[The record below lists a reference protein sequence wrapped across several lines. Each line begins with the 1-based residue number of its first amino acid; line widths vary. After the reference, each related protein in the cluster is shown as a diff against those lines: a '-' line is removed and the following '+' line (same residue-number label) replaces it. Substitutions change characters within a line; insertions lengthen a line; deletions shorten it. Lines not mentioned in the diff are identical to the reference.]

1 MEQYEKLNSELE
13 EQLLFITRETQCLIK
28 QAELS
33 VPICIN
39 ALDAIKKRVHKL
51 PFKSPKDEIF
61 FFKQLKPRV
70 ASKLIFYVQ
79 VFNIETR
86 KPSGTN
92 EQQKKYLS
100 RQLKKLNR
108 FVEENLEFHQYY
120 RSDSVFLDEKYF
132 VRGKADLHLILSNG
146 FYNYDSNF
154 NTSHDHMVALIMA
167 NDRLTIYIRD
177 EINKIENQNN
187 STNHEQRNNPK
198 CTWTDSKTY
207 LVELIYA
214 LHAIG
219 AFENGKAD
227 IKEIAT
233 TFQKVFNIDLGNYYH
248 AYIEIRNRK
257 SGRTKFLSLLQEA
270 LTKKMDEQD
279 GR

>member
-1 MEQYEKLNSELE
+1 MEQYEKLNSALE
-13 EQLLFITRETQCLIK
+13 EQLVFISNETQCFIK

-33 VPICIN
+33 VPICIK
-39 ALDAIKKRVHKL
+39 ALDAIKKRVKNT
-51 PFKSPKDEIF
+51 PFKSPKDEIL
-61 FFKQLKPRV
+61 FFKHLKPKIS
-70 ASKLIFYVQ
+70 SKLIYYVQ
-79 VFNIETR
+79 VFNIESR

-120 RSDSVFLDEKYF
+120 RSNSVFLDEKYF
-132 VRGKADLHLILSNG
+132 IRGKADLHLILNNG
-146 FYNYDSNF
+146 FYNYDPNF
-154 NTSHDHMVALIMA
+154 NTSHDHMVACIIA
-167 NDRLTIYIRD
+167 NDRLTVYIRD
-177 EINKIENQNN
+177 EINKIERQNN
-187 STNHEQRNNPK
+187 SVSVQQHNNAK
-198 CTWTDSKTY
+198 LTWTDSKTY

-279 GR
+279 GK

>member
-1 MEQYEKLNSELE
+1 MEQYEKINSELE
-13 EQLLFITRETQCLIK
+13 EQLLFITHETNCCIK

-33 VPICIN
+33 VPICAN
-39 ALDAIKKRVHKL
+39 ALDAIKKRVYKL

-61 FFKQLKPRV
+61 FFKYLKPKISSR
-70 ASKLIFYVQ
+70 LIYHVQ

-92 EQQKKYLS
+92 QQQKKYLS
-100 RQLKKLNR
+100 RQLKNINR

-120 RSDSVFLDEKYF
+120 RSNSVFLDEKYF
-132 VRGKADLHLILSNG
+132 IRGKADLHLILNNG
-146 FYNYDSNF
+146 FYNYDPNF
-154 NTSHDHMVALIMA
+154 NTSHDHMVALIIA

-177 EINKIENQNN
+177 EINKLERQNKL
-187 STNHEQRNNPK
+187 TDQQQHNNPK
-198 CTWTDSKTY
+198 FTWTDSKTY

-219 AFENGKAD
+219 AIENGKPD

-233 TFQKVFNIDLGNYYH
+233 TFQRVFNIDLGNYYH

-257 SGRTKFLSLLQEA
+257 SGRTKFLTLLQEA

-279 GR
+279 GK